1 MKRKWSKVSR
11 GDVIDLRGVAWTV
24 EKIKP
29 KGEKAKVAIRSGSR
43 TADAKVRLAD
53 KVRIVERRATSA
65 PQKPAKA
72 KPPQRMP
79 PTRPKPAHG
88 DPWETQQDRVERKL
102 DQILG
107 ARLVGEST
115 DGGSSYYVP
124 PVDVQTI
131 RAHMMVFHG
140 DPARDATEVQL
151 LERHEA
157 EHKASASGAALAVAH
172 WHTEKR
178 PTTGKKSGR

>member
-1 MKRKWSKVSR
+1 MWSQVRPGELVELSGR
-11 GDVIDLRGVAWTV
+11 VWTV
-24 EKIKP
+24 ERVKP
-29 KGEKAKVAIRSGSR
+29 KGKVLRVTVRSGPHVAGAKVDPAG
-43 TADAKVRLAD
+43 
-53 KVRIVERRATSA
+53 KVRIAERPAPHRQARA
-65 PQKPAKA
+65 PQRKKPRASA
-72 KPPQRMP
+72 
-79 PTRPKPAHG
+79 TRPKPAHG

>member
-29 KGEKAKVAIRSGSR
+29 KGKKAKVAIRSGSR
-43 TADAKVRLAD
+43 TADAKVLLAD
-53 KVRIVERRATSA
+53 RVKVSEVVSA
-65 PQKPAKA
+65 PAGPKKKPRASA
-72 KPPQRMP
+72 
-79 PTRPKPAHG
+79 TRPKPAHG

-124 PVDVQTI
+124 PVTVATV

-157 EHKASASGAALAVAH
+157 EHKAATSGAALAVAH